1 MRQPYGDVLRV
12 PEFGFEPD
20 HSVFEGFVETGFGAD
35 FDYFSVVGALDLYQD
50 LIGNLLIAGLFGRPS
65 RSAVRRGR
73 AVCRGTSGIFRLSHS
88 LLLSSS
94 HSEFTIYILTYW

>member
-35 FDYFSVVGALDLYQD
+35 FDYFAVVGALDLYQD
-50 LIGNLLIAGLFGRPS
+50 LIGNLLIAGLFGRHYS
-65 RSAVRRGR
+65 ENKD
-73 AVCRGTSGIFRLSHS
+73 IFIFHVAPAD
-88 LLLSSS
+88 LLSVTDERFAAEHQVFSV
-94 HSEFTIYILTYW
+94 